1 MIILLKCYLEQESS
15 TCSFMCVCIEREKEV
30 VERIIERI
38 VKFSMKYIYGKND
51 FAEVK
56 IQPDADLKIICKT
69 TKIITYEFQA

>member
-38 VKFSMKYIYGKND
+38 VKFSMKYI
-51 FAEVK
+51 
-56 IQPDADLKIICKT
+56 
-69 TKIITYEFQA
+69 